1 MSREQRPEFGLK
13 AQLDVV
19 QKQMDKERQEH
30 RRKVDAMENQLDRA
44 RADNQVICSQQRTR
58 KHFCTE
64 SKYYNILKGLCRP

>member
-1 MSREQRPEFGLK
+1 MSRGERPEFGLK

-44 RADNQVICSQQRTR
+44 RADNQVGAIKNDLRT
-58 KHFCTE
+58 
-64 SKYYNILKGLCRP
+64 I

>member
-44 RADNQVICSQQRTR
+44 RADNQVICS
-58 KHFCTE
+58 
-64 SKYYNILKGLCRP
+64 